1 MLRSVPQKLIGV
13 LVLFGAIATLFF
25 VPWLDTSKVR
35 SARFRP
41 MLKPFFWAFAV
52 DCVLLGYCG
61 SQSVDAAWNL
71 GGILVPLIWVARLG
85 TIYYYAY
92 FWLALPLIGL
102 VEHPLALPDSI
113 ARPVLGPGTASLSPA
128 E

>member
-1 MLRSVPQKLIGV
+1 
-13 LVLFGAIATLFF
+13 
-25 VPWLDTSKVR
+25 
-35 SARFRP
+35 

-71 GGILVPLIWVARLG
+71 GGISVPLIWVARLG

-113 ARPVLGPGTASLSPA
+113 AKPVLGPGTASLSPA